1 MAKLIEITGKAL
13 SGEWGTDDIDGT
25 GIPVLRTTNFTND
38 GIVSY
43 ENVVSR
49 TIAKKN
55 IEEKYLKTGDIII
68 EKSGGSDKQPVGRV
82 VFYDGPEHMYLFNNF
97 TGLLRVKD
105 REKWDPKYIFYSL
118 FFNYIKGGTKAYE
131 NKTTGLHNLKTD
143 DYVSKYEV
151 KEIDIERQR
160 AKCKRLDMLYEIIR
174 LQRNQIIKFDEL
186 IKSRF
191 VEMFGELLL
200 NSMAWD
206 EYPLGVVCDK
216 VVRYPTF
223 YGMEYL
229 PSGTRVIRIG
239 NILPDGHME
248 LEDENYVFV
257 YDTVNEDFPETVIEL
272 NDIIMAVRGDGS
284 AAKRIGI
291 VTEPNLI
298 EANISPNLIRIKVN
312 NAMLNPIYMFYYL
325 TGEVGQKR
333 LDAYVNKTA
342 KKNIAAKD
350 IVKIVTPV
358 PPLPLQNDF
367 AAFVQEIDKSKSTV
381 QKRLNKLQTLQ
392 KSLMQKYFG

>member
-118 FFNYIKGGTKAYE
+118 FFNYIKGVTKAYE

-186 IKSRF
+186 IKS
-191 VEMFGELLL
+191 
-200 NSMAWD
+200 W
-206 EYPLGVVCDK
+206 
-216 VVRYPTF
+216 
-223 YGMEYL
+223 
-229 PSGTRVIRIG
+229 
-239 NILPDGHME
+239 
-248 LEDENYVFV
+248 
-257 YDTVNEDFPETVIEL
+257 
-272 NDIIMAVRGDGS
+272 
-284 AAKRIGI
+284 
-291 VTEPNLI
+291 
-298 EANISPNLIRIKVN
+298 
-312 NAMLNPIYMFYYL
+312 
-325 TGEVGQKR
+325 EVGEI
-333 LDAYVNKTA
+333 LTTSMEV
-342 KKNIAAKD
+342 AA
-350 IVKIVTPV
+350 
-358 PPLPLQNDF
+358 
-367 AAFVQEIDKSKSTV
+367 
-381 QKRLNKLQTLQ
+381 
-392 KSLMQKYFG
+392 

>member
-55 IEEKYLKTGDIII
+55 IEKKYLKTGDIII

-191 VEMFGELLL
+191 VEMFGDPIHNEKGWKT
-200 NSMAWD
+200 STIEQACD
-206 EYPLGVVCDK
+206 EIYGGGTPSKSHPEYYENGNIPWVSSKDMKTDVLYDSQIHINQLGVNNSTAKIVPENS
-216 VVRYPTF
+216 VI
-223 YGMEYL
+223 M
-229 PSGTRVIRIG
+229 VIRSGILKHTLPVAINAIPITVNQDLKVFIPNK
-239 NILPDGHME
+239 NILTRFLAIQLKLHE
-248 LEDENYVFV
+248 
-257 YDTVNEDFPETVIEL
+257 
-272 NDIIMAVRGDGS
+272 
-284 AAKRIGI
+284 
-291 VTEPNLI
+291 
-298 EANISPNLIRIKVN
+298 
-312 NAMLNPIYMFYYL
+312 
-325 TGEVGQKR
+325 
-333 LDAYVNKTA
+333 
-342 KKNIAAKD
+342 KD
-350 IVKIVTPV
+350 ILSGVRAVTADNIEFNSLKQRKIIV
-358 PPLPLQNDF
+358 PPLEIQQQFLDF
-367 AAFVQEIDKSKSTV
+367 IEQIDKSKSTV

-392 KSLMQKYFG
+392 KSLMQQYFG